1 MFAYQPTP
9 DRSGEIMA
17 AGQMQAAQTNAQM
30 MGQLGQ
36 DIGGALAGIGEMYG
50 EIEGN
55 KAKGRAFRDMFK
67 VVGPTIGMSL
77 EQLEGVAGGKI
88 KSDMDWNNV
97 RETMLPMMPA
107 LINMQLGQD
116 RLGVQRNQPFI
127 NTALDDMANTASGNR
142 TFTPSGGGSN
152 AGGSGGAPDLGPV
165 LMDGADP
172 DKPLPAVAGAPQPAA
187 TPRPGVQKM
196 TREQWDAMNTDLVR
210 RGLPSRGAYP
220 NQNQ

>member
-9 DRSGEIMA
+9 DRSGEILG

-55 KAKGRAFRDMFK
+55 KAKGRAFKDVFK
-67 VVGPTIGMSL
+67 VVGPTMGMSL

-88 KSDMDWNNV
+88 KSDMDWYNV
-97 RETMLPMMPA
+97 RETMSPFLPA
-107 LINMQLGQD
+107 LINLQLGQD

-142 TFTPSGGGSN
+142 TVTPGSPMP
-152 AGGSGGAPDLGPV
+152 A
-165 LMDGADP
+165 GADDP
-172 DKPLPAVAGAPQPAA
+172 ANTVPLPEADTPLPAVQGAPGQV
-187 TPRPGVQKM
+187 RSVPGG
-196 TREQWDAMNTDLVR
+196 RASWDARNRDR
-210 RGLPSRGAYP
+210 QKQGLQPLPYP
-220 NQNQ
+220 PGLE